1 MNMQVIRE
9 IAKTRGVPPVN
20 PGKIELV
27 RTLQREE
34 GNFGCLNRAYVGYC
48 GQSDCLWL
56 KDCLSLSKRHCKD
69 S

>member
-34 GNFGCLNRAYVGYC
+34 GNFDCFAKAYAGYC
-48 GQSDCLWL
+48 DQSDCLWREG
-56 KDCLSLSKRHCKD
+56 CLLLSTRHGKD